1 MIAEILSAW
10 RELAVEDSSMK
21 IIEGCINYKNEVCLM
36 VQRGLHQLNQTP

>member
-21 IIEGCINYKNEVCLM
+21 IIEGCIKRSPDYKK
-36 VQRGLHQLNQTP
+36 G

>member
-21 IIEGCINYKNEVCLM
+21 IIEDCINYKK
-36 VQRGLHQLNQTP
+36 G

>member
-21 IIEGCINYKNEVCLM
+21 IIEGCIYYKK
-36 VQRGLHQLNQTP
+36 G